1 MWVGYVRRDGYLSG
15 FSFLAA
21 ILVFCIYTKL
31 LKLLRLALNGFGF
44 STLKSCR
51 NDQKTLYM

>member
-1 MWVGYVRRDGYLSG
+1 MWIGYVRSDGYMSVI
-15 FSFLAA
+15 SFLAA
-21 ILVFCIYTKL
+21 ILVFCVCTKL

-44 STLKSCR
+44 SRLKSCR